1 MTDKMAE
8 LRAILPQ
15 MTPAELRLV
24 LRFAE
29 FLRTLDKCDTRV
41 TQ

>member
-15 MTPAELRLV
+15 MTPAELELLV
-24 LRFAE
+24 QFIE
-29 FLRTLDKCDTRV
+29 FLRTVDKCDTRV